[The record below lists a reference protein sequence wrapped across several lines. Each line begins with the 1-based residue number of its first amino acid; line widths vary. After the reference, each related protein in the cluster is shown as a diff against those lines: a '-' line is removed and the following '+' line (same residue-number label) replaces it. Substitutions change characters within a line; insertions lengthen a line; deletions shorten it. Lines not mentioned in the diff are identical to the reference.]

1 MRAFLLAVVLLGLPA
16 AVQAQFASSGVIST
30 EAAGQLGLERM
41 WFTQLSLDRGRGG
54 MSGIFIHVSP
64 TQAHTVFEFTH
75 AGKRHVFSERD
86 RDAFGKALG
95 VEGAKKR
102 AEEEA
107 AAIVAERKQAG
118 QADAPAPAVEQFV
131 VPKITLYASSERGT
145 VNAID
150 GETGRTLWSVAV
162 GNPDYPTTAP
172 GANDEYV
179 GLSNGSTIYVLRA
192 EDGSVAWSRPGVNIP
207 GAGPALTG
215 EYMFVAMVNGQ
226 VESFLLKDAKRPAG
240 MFRSS
245 GRTLVQPAVSS
256 HSVAWP
262 TNQGNF
268 YIGRID
274 GPGVRFRIEAG
285 DDILAQPAFLAPD
298 KVYFTTAG
306 GYLYCVS
313 EEKGNIFWR
322 FTTGERISH
331 APICLGNTIYL
342 ITDRGTM
349 YALDAATADER
360 WIIGGVRHYLAGND
374 KRLYCLDTRGNLVA
388 LDAATGSRIGS
399 LRVGRSEVP
408 VLNSQTDRIYLVT
421 PTGHIQ
427 CLREAGLPW
436 PVVHYQIEQAA
447 KTAKTQQPPPGTK
460 KEEKPPGQS
469 DPFGGADPFGGGAPA
484 KPSAAPPAAGADP
497 FAPAAGGAAPA
508 AGADPFATP
517 KP

>member
-1 MRAFLLAVVLLGLPA
+1 MRALLLSVVLFSVPA
-16 AVQAQFASSGVIST
+16 LVQAQSASSGVIST
-30 EAAGQLGLERM
+30 EAARLLGLERM

-54 MSGIFIHVSP
+54 MAGIFIHVSS
-64 TQAHTVFEFTH
+64 TQAHTVFEFTYE
-75 AGKRHVFSERD
+75 GKRHVFSERD
-86 RDAFGKALG
+86 RDAFGKELG
-95 VEGAKKR
+95 VEGARKR
-102 AEEEA
+102 ATEEA
-107 AAIVAERKQAG
+107 EAIQKAQQQAG
-118 QADAPAPAVEQFV
+118 KADTQAPTIAEFV
-131 VPKITLYASSERGT
+131 VPKITLYASSQRGT

-150 GETGRTLWSVAV
+150 GETGRTLWSVGI

-192 EDGSVAWSRPGVNIP
+192 EDGSVAWSRPAAAISA
-207 GAGPALTG
+207 AGPALTG
-215 EYMFVAMVNGQ
+215 DHMFVPMVNGK
-226 VESFLLKDAKRPAG
+226 VESFLLSDSTRPAG
-240 MFRSS
+240 MFRSF
-245 GRTLVQPAVSS
+245 GRALVQPAVST

-262 TNQGNF
+262 TDKGNL

-285 DDILAQPAFLAPD
+285 DDILSPPAFLAPD
-298 KVYFTTAG
+298 KIYFTTSG

-331 APICLGNTIYL
+331 SPICLGNTVYL

-360 WIIGGVRHYLAGND
+360 WIIGGIRHYLAGNE
-374 KRLYCLDTRGNLVA
+374 KRLYCLDNAGNLLA

-408 VLNSQTDRIYLVT
+408 VLNSQTDRIFLVT

-427 CLREAGLPW
+427 CLREVGRPW
-436 PVVHYQIEQAA
+436 PVVHYQIEHEK
-447 KTAKTQQPPPGTK
+447 KTAKTPQLPATK
-460 KEEKPPGQS
+460 KEAKPAGQS
-469 DPFGGADPFGGGAPA
+469 DPFGGADPFGGSAPA
-484 KPSAAPPAAGADP
+484 TPASPP
-497 FAPAAGGAAPA
+497 PA

-517 KP
+517 